1 MVLQLEQPKQTEE
14 AVEVVKSVEISTQQP
29 PPIQKEN
36 KDSNEVKQ
44 LLSKKW
50 DVEEKVIEL
59 QIEGGQEKAMKQD
72 KEKESNSWFK
82 KQFFKDDQSN
92 HKKGK
97 YIYLIVVL
105 TVGTMIMLISNLFIN
120 NESSQNALPTFK
132 NNASNQTEE
141 NVETFGKKESTG
153 NSVIGDYERAYEVQL
168 KEALDSIVGVSDVSV
183 VVNVDATEKQVLE
196 KNRKSQTQ
204 LTDETDREGGKR
216 KVEDQSTDEQLVII
230 QNGEKEVPIVVET
243 KKPAIR
249 GVLVVAKGADNIQVK
264 KWIVEAVTR
273 SLDVPSHRVSVLPKK
288 TKGES

>member
-1 MVLQLEQPKQTEE
+1 
-14 AVEVVKSVEISTQQP
+14 
-29 PPIQKEN
+29 
-36 KDSNEVKQ
+36 
-44 LLSKKW
+44 
-50 DVEEKVIEL
+50 
-59 QIEGGQEKAMKQD
+59 MKQD

-120 NESSQNALPTFK
+120 NESSQNALPTLK
-132 NNASNQTEE
+132 NNASIQTDE
-141 NVETFGKKESTG
+141 NVETFGKKDSTG